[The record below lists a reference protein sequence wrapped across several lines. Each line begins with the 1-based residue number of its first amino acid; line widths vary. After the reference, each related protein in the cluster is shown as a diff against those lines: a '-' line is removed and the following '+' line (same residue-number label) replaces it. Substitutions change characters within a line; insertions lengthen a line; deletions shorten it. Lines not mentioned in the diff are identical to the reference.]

1 MRFIPS
7 HYLMPGMILAK
18 NLYGSQNEF
27 LLVSGTVLTESLIEK
42 IKISSC
48 DGAYITNN
56 EKYDDSNCDNDGGSG
71 AHGIAHGI
79 ISAKLKEN
87 TVDAVRSIF
96 TGINQDNVKLANQAL
111 ESIKHLLDDII
122 DEISNN
128 NNVLVDMVDLK
139 DFDEYTYYHS
149 VNVAALAI
157 MIGVAMKMD
166 RTRLYKLGLGAIL
179 HDIGKI
185 YIPKEIL
192 NKNGPLAPEEFM
204 IVKKHCQYGS
214 DYLKKQNNIPLES
227 IIAVLTHHERYDS
240 KGYPFGLPEKKQ
252 ILEGKIISVC
262 DNYDAMTSDRPY
274 RPAFSPPETIEY
286 LLGNTGVMFDP
297 EIIEVFVK
305 KIVLYPV
312 GATVNLSNGEKGVVI
327 KNYPGSTMRPKICLC
342 PSETHPDESIIY
354 DLSNDPSLYNVT
366 ITGINK
372 TSIKN

>member
-71 AHGIAHGI
+71 AHGI

-128 NNVLVDMVDLK
+128 NNVMVDMVDLK